1 VTAEQQRS
9 EARPQSTRPAAP
21 DAAAGPPMIAIDK
34 VSMTFVGRDAAQS
47 VQALDDISLDIR
59 KGEFVCLLGPSGC
72 GKSTLLSVIGGL
84 LRPTAGA
91 VTVAG
96 AVVDG
101 PRPNDIAY
109 VFQES
114 TLLPWY
120 TVLENFRLA
129 LKFQG
134 VGDGGWRDRAM
145 HSLSLVGMEQFANHY
160 PKQLSVG
167 MKQRINLARGLCVG
181 TQVLL
186 LDEPFAALDEQTR
199 MVLGEDL
206 SILLARTGKTI
217 VFVTHSLAEAVFLAD
232 RIVVMTARPGKV
244 KDIITVPEKHPRS
257 PDFMLTPEFGT
268 TRNDLYALLRDE
280 IRVTVAR
287 MREARDA
294 HG

>member
-1 VTAEQQRS
+1 MTE
-9 EARPQSTRPAAP
+9 T
-21 DAAAGPPMIAIDK
+21 AAASAISIDH
-34 VSMTFVGRDAAQS
+34 VSMTYFGRTAAQS
-47 VQALDDISLDIR
+47 VTALDDVSLEIK

-72 GKSTLLSVIGGL
+72 GKSTLLGVIGGMFA
-84 LRPTAGA
+84 PTAGT

-96 AVVDG
+96 APVTS
-101 PRPNDIAY
+101 PRPNDIAF

-134 VGDGGWRDRAM
+134 ITDSSWQERAM
-145 HSLSLVGMEQFANHY
+145 QALSAVGMPQFADHY

-167 MKQRINLARGLCVG
+167 MKQRINLARGMCLE
-181 TQVLL
+181 TKILL

-244 KDIITVPEKHPRS
+244 KAEIAVPHPQPRS
-257 PDFMLTPEFGT
+257 PDFMLAPEFGEI
-268 TRNDLYALLRDE
+268 RNELYAILRDE
-280 IRVTVAR
+280 IRATVAR

-294 HG
+294 RG

>member
-1 VTAEQQRS
+1 VSAQTA
-9 EARPQSTRPAAP
+9 TV
-21 DAAAGPPMIAIDK
+21 DAARGAASGAATIAVDH
-34 VSMTFVGRDAAQS
+34 VSMNFIGRDASQT
-47 VQALDDISLDIR
+47 VLALDDVSLEIR

-72 GKSTLLSVIGGL
+72 GKSTLLNIIGGL
-84 LRPTAGA
+84 LQPTAGA

-96 AVVDG
+96 KPVDR
-101 PRPNDIAY
+101 PRPNDIAF

-120 TVLENFRLA
+120 TVIENFRLA
-129 LKFQG
+129 LKFLG
-134 VGDGGWRDRAM
+134 IEDSWRDRAM
-145 HSLSLVGMEQFANHY
+145 QSLSAVGMEQFANHY

-181 TQVLL
+181 TQVVL

-232 RIVVMTARPGKV
+232 RIIVMTARPGKI
-244 KDIITVPEKHPRS
+244 KASITVPQPHPRS
-257 PDFMLTPEFGT
+257 PDFMLTSEFGEI
-268 TRNDLYALLRDE
+268 RNELYALLRDE
-280 IRVTVAR
+280 IRATVAR

-294 HG
+294 QG